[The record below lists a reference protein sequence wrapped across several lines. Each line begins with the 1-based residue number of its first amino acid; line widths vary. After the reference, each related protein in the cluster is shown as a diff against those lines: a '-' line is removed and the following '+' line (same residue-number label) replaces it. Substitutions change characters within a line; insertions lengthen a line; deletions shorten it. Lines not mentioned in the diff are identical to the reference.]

1 MGTLGSGDTRAEGD
15 DIRAGGGG
23 CMPVTRCGAHAPSGP
38 TGVRRSLL
46 AGLLTLCT
54 LAAALMLSAPALALS
69 RQGHVFSFHF
79 TTQGAPTAVA
89 VDESSGDVYV
99 ARHGAAGQANC
110 KFGCVDD
117 YQVSKTEQKLIR
129 VIEVPDP
136 SSIAVDNSA
145 TSPSKGDIYVAGTKK
160 NLAREG
166 EEAADGVYK
175 FRENGEAITKLESF
189 KDPETKRLQ
198 KFSKQAVEGLAV
210 DSAGDLFV
218 YTEEGLIA
226 RFDNQAINN
235 SLLSI
240 ETGIEPEATRH
251 GLAVDSA
258 GSFYIAY
265 ESENP
270 GAILPEGPPAVVGKC
285 VLEEEQECEFPI
297 PEFDQEVTTAVAVS
311 AAGEVYLDNVDIIKG
326 KKVTSV
332 VAFDSSGSVI
342 QRFGEGRVI
351 EGSGVA
357 VDSRTGE
364 VFVTDRAA
372 NTVDAF
378 TLESPGQPTVDSLFA
393 CAETRCG
400 PTEKGLQL
408 RAQVDPHGA
417 DTTAYFEYGRVP
429 CSATCE
435 ARVPEPAKDLGS
447 GFGDQAL
454 TVELPEE
461 ILKTPGTYFFRVV
474 AKNNSETVTSPQ
486 HAFTITDTLP
496 HDKEVSP
503 PLPDGR
509 QWEMVS
515 PVKKDGFEPEAIVPQ
530 GGTIQAARDGSSI
543 TYVADGPIPEEGHLE
558 GNRAPELNQIVSVRG
573 STQWVSQDIST
584 KNEKVE
590 GANVGRT
597 QEYEAFSPELGLSL
611 LQPFFGPGLNSQWE
625 APPLSPPVSQHE
637 QELKQEGKPY
647 QEWTIFLHDD
657 APLVPEHG
665 NVSEEASYTAAKA
678 SGEAMNNAG
687 FLALVTEAN
696 ALGTLG
702 VPLTV
707 GVPFG
712 GGAGQGIELL
722 TATPDLSHVVFIK
735 NKHGE
740 PTGLYE
746 WGPDGQLQLISVLPK
761 NAQGEELPA
770 TTGAFLPGLQPN
782 MRNAI
787 SAPPGCDQP
796 GQLPCGSRVI
806 WTNRTGISSSL
817 YVRDTETH
825 ESLRLDAVTSGSSA
839 GKPAA
844 IFQTASADG
853 TKVFFTDSQRLT
865 ADSRAAQGKINK
877 ADLYV
882 FELSPQSAGTT
893 LSGTLRDL
901 TPEGIHGESAAIQGW
916 PTAGGVLGASED
928 GTYVYFVA
936 NGALA
941 PGDVPGNCDSSQK
954 AQAPELHCNLYV
966 MHFNGTE
973 WEAPKLITILSND
986 DSPDWGASG
995 FVGDLGQVT
1004 SRVSP
1009 NGRYLAFMSERS
1021 LTGYPNEDVTS
1032 EAAGE
1037 RIDEEVYLYDAQLD
1051 RLVCASCNHTGE
1063 PPAGVF
1069 DPGRAEEP
1077 GHEAVEGLGLVV
1089 DRIGVWG
1096 ARTEAKSDHWLAG
1109 SVPGWTPIS
1118 PERSLY
1124 QSRYLLDSGQ
1134 LFFNS
1139 PDLLVP
1145 AVAEA
1150 HEKAVEEGN
1159 NAVSKEKV
1167 YEYEPNGV
1175 GECASAGGCV
1185 GLLSSPNGEQEPTGE
1200 HESAFLDASDNGN
1213 DVFFLTAARLP
1224 AVNGVSQDVDSNF
1237 DVYDARVCNQG
1248 GFTSCLSAPPPGQVP
1263 CNEVELPCK
1272 VLPPQPQGFS
1282 APASASVV
1290 GPGNVALTQVL
1301 HAQTKSP
1308 PRPLTRAQRLAKA
1321 LKECRRHFKAKSKKK
1336 QRLACEARARKKYGA
1351 HKASKKAHRSSSER
1365 HR

>member
-1 MGTLGSGDTRAEGD
+1 MMVGGPGTPAQGDAMRADG
-15 DIRAGGGG
+15 A
-23 CMPVTRCGAHAPSGP
+23 RCTAVASFGVHAPFGF
-38 TGVRRSLL
+38 TGLRRALF
-46 AGLLTLCT
+46 AAILTSCALV
-54 LAAALMLSAPALALS
+54 AALLLSAPALALS
-69 RQGHVFSFHF
+69 RQGHVFSSSF
-79 TTQGAPTAVA
+79 GAGLLSAPGGIAVNEETG
-89 VDESSGDVYV
+89 VVYV
-99 ARHGAAGQANC
+99 SDRLNNRVDMFEAGRLTGTFA
-110 KFGCVDD
+110 
-117 YQVSKTEQKLIR
+117 
-129 VIEVPDP
+129 VPNP
-136 SSIAVDNSA
+136 ESIAVDNS
-145 TSPSKGDIYVAGTKK
+145 SSGGDPSKGDVYVAGVTNKV
-160 NLAREG
+160 LAQAQKQHRQLAEG
-166 EEAADGVYK
+166 EDTIVYK
-175 FRENGEAITKLESF
+175 FMASGGEPIAQLKHFKTEKGESAEAFTSIQGIAIESNGEL
-189 KDPETKRLQ
+189 L
-198 KFSKQAVEGLAV
+198 
-210 DSAGDLFV
+210 V
-218 YTEEGLIA
+218 YDEEGEIA
-226 RFDNQAINN
+226 KFTNAAKNRSRF
-235 SLLSI
+235 SI
-240 ETGIEPEATRH
+240 ETGFEPEATRH

-258 GSFYIAY
+258 GSFYVGY
-265 ESENP
+265 ESENS

-285 VLEEEQECEFPI
+285 VVEEQRECEFPI

-311 AAGEVYLDNVDIIKG
+311 PAGEVYVDNVDVIKG

-332 VAFDSSGSVI
+332 VAFNASGSVI
-342 QRFGEGRVI
+342 QRFGADRVTEGNA
-351 EGSGVA
+351 VA

-364 VFVTDRAA
+364 VFVTDLAS

-378 TLESPGQPTVDSLFA
+378 ALESPATPTVDSLSA
-393 CAETRCG
+393 CVETGCG

-417 DTTAYFEYGRVP
+417 DTTAYFEYGKVS
-429 CSATCE
+429 CSASCE
-435 ARVPEPAKDLGS
+435 ARLPEPAKDLGS
-447 GFGDQAL
+447 AFGDQAL
-454 TVELPEE
+454 MVELPEE
-461 ILKTPGTYFFRVV
+461 VLKTPGTYFFRAV
-474 AKNNSETVTSPQ
+474 AKNSFKTVTSPQ
-486 HAFTITDTLP
+486 HTFTITATVPEEHSTTLP
-496 HDKEVSP
+496 DS
-503 PLPDGR
+503 R

-543 TYVADGPIPEEGHLE
+543 TYVADGPIPENGHPE
-558 GNRAPELNQIVSVRG
+558 GNRAPELNQIVSARG
-573 STQWVSQDIST
+573 SKQWVSRDIST
-584 KNEKVE
+584 ANEKVE

-625 APPLSPPVSQHE
+625 APPLSPPVSTHE

-665 NVSEEASYTAAKA
+665 NASEEASYAAAKA
-678 SGEAMNNAG
+678 SGEAMKNAG
-687 FLALVTEAN
+687 FLALATEAN

-702 VPLTV
+702 VPLTL

-722 TATPDLSHVVFIK
+722 TATPDLSHAVFIK
-735 NKHGE
+735 NNHGA
-740 PTGLYE
+740 PAGLYE

-770 TTGAFLPGLQPN
+770 TTGALLPGLQPN
-782 MRNAI
+782 MRNAM
-787 SAPPGCDQP
+787 SAPPHCDQWE
-796 GQLPCGSRVI
+796 QKPCGSRVF
-806 WTNRTGISSSL
+806 WTNRIGISASL

-825 ESLRLDAVTSGSSA
+825 ESLQLDAVTSGSSA

-865 ADSRAAQGKINK
+865 ADSRAAQGRINK

-882 FELSPQSAGTT
+882 FELSRQGEP

-966 MHFNGTE
+966 THFNGTE

-1032 EAAGE
+1032 QAAGE
-1037 RIDEEVYLYDAQLD
+1037 RVDEEVYLYDAQLD

-1063 PPAGVF
+1063 SPAGVF

-1124 QSRYLLDSGQ
+1124 QARYLLDSGQ

-1175 GECASAGGCV
+1175 GECASAGGCI

-1200 HESAFLDASDNGN
+1200 HESAFLDASENGN

-1237 DVYDARVCNQG
+1237 DVYDARVCKQG

-1263 CNEVELPCK
+1263 CNEVKLPCK
-1272 VLPPQPQGFS
+1272 VLPPQPEGFS

-1290 GPGNVALTQVL
+1290 APGNVARTQVL
-1301 HAQTKSP
+1301 HEQTKKSP

-1321 LKECRRHFKAKSKKK
+1321 LKECRTHFKAKSKKK

-1351 HKASKKAHRSSSER
+1351 HKASKKAHHSSSRR